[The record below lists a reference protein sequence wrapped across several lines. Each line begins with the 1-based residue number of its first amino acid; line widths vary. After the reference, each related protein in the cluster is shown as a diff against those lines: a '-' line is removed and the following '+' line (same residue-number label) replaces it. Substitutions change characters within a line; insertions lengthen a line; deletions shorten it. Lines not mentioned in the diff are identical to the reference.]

1 MKRAGLAILV
11 ALAVAFA
18 AGNLYAQTTAPK
30 TVTLAK
36 KAPLGPVTF
45 NHAVHQAMKGNTCTT
60 CHETEKG
67 GAIKA
72 GMFHTTKP
80 SAKMDGGCLD
90 CHKKPENAKAPKVC
104 GGCHKKAA

>member
-1 MKRAGLAILV
+1 MKRAVAVIVMVVV
-11 ALAVAFA
+11 ALAFA
-18 AGNLYAQTTAPK
+18 TTGFAQKPAPK

-36 KAPLGPVTF
+36 EAKLGPVTF
-45 NHAVHQAMKGNTCTT
+45 NHEVHQGMKGNTCTT
-60 CHETEKG
+60 CHESEKG

-80 SAKMDGGCLD
+80 SPKMDGGCLD

>member
-1 MKRAGLAILV
+1 MKRA
-11 ALAVAFA
+11 LAVIVMVAVVAIAFA
-18 AGNLYAQTTAPK
+18 TTGFAQTAPK

-36 KAPLGPVTF
+36 AAKLGPVTF
-45 NHAVHQAMKGNTCTT
+45 NPEAHQGMKGRTCTT

-80 SAKMDGGCLD
+80 APKLDGGCND
-90 CHKKPENAKAPKVC
+90 CHKKPENAKSPKGC
-104 GGCHKKAA
+104 TGCHKKA